1 MNKVYIALGSNIAPR
16 VDYLNRAIEAIG
28 QVEQM
33 SVVKQSSIYETE
45 PVGYQDQA
53 KFLNQVIEVQTTYS
67 PMELLL
73 ACQSIEKKL
82 GRERDVRW
90 GPRTID
96 LDILLYNHEDIMT
109 NQLIVPHPRMDSRAF
124 VLVPLA
130 ELNPELVIPTT
141 NQTVSEQLS
150 LIANHEKR
158 GVVKWIKKDGV
169 DESGHIEN

>member
-28 QVEQM
+28 QVKQM

-82 GRERDVRW
+82 GRERDVRC